1 MDGTSDEIR
10 LREIQ
15 REYLDFLDD
24 EVKLLF
30 PFFFFFFSSND
41 LFNSYLI
48 IGWLQQDQGFYSG
61 KVKDMIAENRH
72 RLIVNI
78 NDLRRKKPTRARA

>member
-1 MDGTSDEIR
+1 
-10 LREIQ
+10 
-15 REYLDFLDD
+15 
-24 EVKLLF
+24 
-30 PFFFFFFSSND
+30 
-41 LFNSYLI
+41 
-48 IGWLQQDQGFYSG
+48 LQQDQGFYSG